1 MSKGISPLQLAEA
14 YSVFA
19 NEGNREDSHLITKIV
34 GPTGNV
40 VAEHKSKST
49 KVTSKKVANEMTST
63 TLRCC

>member
-19 NEGNREDSHLITKIV
+19 NDGKREDSHLITKIM

-40 VAEHKSKST
+40 IAEHKNKHEGDIKKSG
-49 KVTSKKVANEMTST
+49 K
-63 TLRCC
+63 